1 MAKYNVQIKK
11 SAQKEI
17 RELPKSV
24 IKRVLTKIY
33 ALADDP
39 RPSGSK
45 KLVGFEN
52 YWRIRVGNYR
62 IIYTID
68 DGILLVEVIA
78 VRHRKDAYQ

>member
-1 MAKYNVQIKK
+1 MAKYSVQIKK

-17 RELPKSV
+17 RELPKPM

-39 RPSGSK
+39 RPSGSR
-45 KLVGFEN
+45 KLIGYEN

-62 IIYTID
+62 VIYTID
-68 DGILLVEVIA
+68 DGVLLVEVIA